1 LECDRETGRHELK
14 PLAYL
19 TTTPFP
25 LTSVLDEN
33 CSIPIKVCS
42 GGTKVVLYINM
53 EHIIKLKFV
62 PLAYLTNIIQL
73 EQEFVREENIYM
85 YMYNHAKSW
94 NRFFFESK
102 EELY

>member
-1 LECDRETGRHELK
+1 
-14 PLAYL
+14 
-19 TTTPFP
+19 
-25 LTSVLDEN
+25 
-33 CSIPIKVCS
+33 
-42 GGTKVVLYINM
+42 M

-94 NRFFFESK
+94 NRIFLSQK
-102 EELY
+102 KNCIKI